1 MAYGSQAVWW
11 WHGTLSGGA
20 YVDMKTHGGS
30 IEFNDPKPAK
40 QAPELKG
47 EHARYRLDR
56 ESVLERLNSGTIMR
70 CRPRARKRRRCQSR
84 IAIWRLK
91 RRSQSFPHSGVAA
104 TPRRSFP
111 TRLPI
116 FFLAS
121 PAVDEDR

>member
-56 ESVLERLNSGTIMR
+56 ESDGASRGALPHDAIYLSVFRSKRLRSWLFLS
-70 CRPRARKRRRCQSR
+70 PRTPEFRHNYEVSTTSEKE
-84 IAIWRLK
+84 
-91 RRSQSFPHSGVAA
+91 AA
-104 TPRRSFP
+104 VP
-111 TRLPI
+111 
-116 FFLAS
+116 
-121 PAVDEDR
+121 E